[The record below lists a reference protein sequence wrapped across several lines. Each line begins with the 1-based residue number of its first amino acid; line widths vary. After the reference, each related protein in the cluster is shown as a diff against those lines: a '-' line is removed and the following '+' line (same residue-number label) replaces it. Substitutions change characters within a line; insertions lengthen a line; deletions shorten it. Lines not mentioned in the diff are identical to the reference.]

1 MKTMEAQQIKYK
13 SIKFSNLTPR
23 SINKA
28 EKGKNK
34 TTENLDTSDKTW
46 DKYAPIALE
55 PNDAAEKRDKTTKLS
70 TITDKT
76 NPDHTSK

>member
-34 TTENLDTSDKTW
+34 TTENLDTSDKT
-46 DKYAPIALE
+46 
-55 PNDAAEKRDKTTKLS
+55 
-70 TITDKT
+70 
-76 NPDHTSK
+76 